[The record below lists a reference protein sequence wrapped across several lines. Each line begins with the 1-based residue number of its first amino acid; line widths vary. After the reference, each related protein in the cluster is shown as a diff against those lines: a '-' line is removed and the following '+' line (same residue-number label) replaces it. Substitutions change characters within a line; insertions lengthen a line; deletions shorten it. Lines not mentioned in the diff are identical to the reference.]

1 MMSSSLASHMC
12 ATPED
17 PDGRGAPTP
26 LPSPGGF
33 VPRVRSSDGDRW
45 GPVLA
50 AGRLPLRRPVR
61 VQGRVTS
68 TASVAH
74 PDGRSWEA
82 VVADQSGE
90 VVIVFLGRSEVP
102 GIVPGTVL
110 EACGTARSLAGR
122 IEILNP
128 LYELISAP
136 TSRSDT

>member
-1 MMSSSLASHMC
+1 MMSSPLASHMC
-12 ATPED
+12 ATSEG
-17 PDGRGAPTP
+17 PDGRGAPTSP
-26 LPSPGGF
+26 PSLGGAG
-33 VPRVRSSDGDRW
+33 PRVRSSGGDRW

-61 VQGRVTS
+61 VRGRVTS

-74 PDGRSWEA
+74 RGGQSWEA
-82 VVADQSGE
+82 VVADQSGS

-102 GIVPGTVL
+102 GIVAGTLL

-136 TSRSDT
+136 RSDT